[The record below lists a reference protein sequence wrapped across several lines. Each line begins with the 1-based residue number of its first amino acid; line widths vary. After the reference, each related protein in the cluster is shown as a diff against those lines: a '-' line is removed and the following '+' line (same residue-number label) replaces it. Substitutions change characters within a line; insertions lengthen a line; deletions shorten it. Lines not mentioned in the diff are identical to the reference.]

1 MQSFAGECDGLKNFL
16 VCFFSVFNYGHVMTS
31 ISDMGV
37 NFKFGASKKTR
48 EFRSTGV
55 YYIAFLFRTFY
66 CDFGRTEGIVRIPE
80 DFVMRFV
87 MSGFHFTYNSH
98 RFGITNYK

>member
-37 NFKFGASKKTR
+37 NFKFGASKKP
-48 EFRSTGV
+48 GN
-55 YYIAFLFRTFY
+55 
-66 CDFGRTEGIVRIPE
+66 
-80 DFVMRFV
+80 FVLPGFIISRFCSV
-87 MSGFHFTYNSH
+87 HFTVTLAVLRVLFVYP
-98 RFGITNYK
+98 RTLL